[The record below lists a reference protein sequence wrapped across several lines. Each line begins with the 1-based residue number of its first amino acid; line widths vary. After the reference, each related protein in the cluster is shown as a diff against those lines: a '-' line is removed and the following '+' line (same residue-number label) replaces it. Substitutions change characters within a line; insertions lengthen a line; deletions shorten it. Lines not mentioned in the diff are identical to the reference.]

1 MDKNKIK
8 SFVETIFD
16 DMASAMTARL
26 GYVGVKTGLFKAMQ
40 GQGAMTFE
48 QIAQGISIG
57 SINAPS
63 CHNLLS
69 RLGRYQ

>member
-1 MDKNKIK
+1 
-8 SFVETIFD
+8 
-16 DMASAMTARL
+16 L
-26 GYVGVKTGLFKAMQ
+26 GYAGVKMGLFKTMQ

-48 QIAQGISIG
+48 QIPQGISTG

-69 RLGRYQ
+69 TLGRYQLSAINSRARLSSARQQKYCHSL